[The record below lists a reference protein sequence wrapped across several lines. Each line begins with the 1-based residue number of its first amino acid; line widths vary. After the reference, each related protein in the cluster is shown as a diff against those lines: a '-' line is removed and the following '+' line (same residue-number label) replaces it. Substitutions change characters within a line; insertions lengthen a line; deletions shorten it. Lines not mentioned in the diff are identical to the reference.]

1 MANKNLL
8 AAGIV
13 RDFRFTSK
21 ESYIAYCRGLIAKD
35 REYQILES
43 RLCQDGTVL
52 ARFVQQYNENLLIN
66 LPQSDLEV

>member
-21 ESYIAYCRGLIAKD
+21 ESYIAYCRGLIA
-35 REYQILES
+35 
-43 RLCQDGTVL
+43 
-52 ARFVQQYNENLLIN
+52 
-66 LPQSDLEV
+66 